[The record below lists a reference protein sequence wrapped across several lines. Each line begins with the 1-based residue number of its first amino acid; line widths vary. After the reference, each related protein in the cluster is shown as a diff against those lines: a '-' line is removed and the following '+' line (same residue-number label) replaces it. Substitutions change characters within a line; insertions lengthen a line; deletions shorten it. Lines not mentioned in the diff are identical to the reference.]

1 MKAKYY
7 RHKNLEIFCK
17 VISEKEM
24 VRVEN
29 YKDEIIISFW
39 ENRHLVENVL
49 KTYEKSDAQVFKREY
64 DKAIKFL
71 NERV

>member
-1 MKAKYY
+1 
-7 RHKNLEIFCK
+7 
-17 VISEKEM
+17 M

-29 YKDEIIISFW
+29 YKDEIVISFW
-39 ENRHLVENVL
+39 DNRHLVENVL

>member
-1 MKAKYY
+1 MEAKYY

-29 YKDEIIISFW
+29 YKDGIVISFW
-39 ENRHLVENVL
+39 DNRHLVENVL